1 MNVTILI
8 DESQK
13 TKLLLES
20 KGTKFSKII
29 EKNYD
34 LVKKVLSE
42 SSKQINMD
50 LKFLVTWGAT
60 LGGMIGPINDFVKGN
75 FPTINDIQLSLIL
88 TGVIATYYFENTE
101 LTQKLY
107 KKLKEEGIFG
117 IFMKVVKKS
126 DELINA
132 FLDFVES
139 LGITLHK
146 FTNMI
151 SYSFLIPVIPM
162 IYDICTN
169 EIGNDK
175 EVSEIIY
182 RFLSFGLVAVT
193 GVLLKELILKIVK
206 RFRRRDV

>member
-20 KGTKFSKII
+20 KGGQFSKII

-34 LVKKVLSE
+34 LVKKVLNE

-75 FPTINDIQLSLIL
+75 YPTINDIQLSLIL
-88 TGVIATYYFENTE
+88 TGVIATYYFENSE

-126 DELINA
+126 DELIDA
-132 FLDFVES
+132 FLDFLEG

-146 FTNMI
+146 VTNMI

-175 EVSEIIY
+175 EISEIIY
-182 RFLSFGLVAVT
+182 RFLSFGLVTVT
-193 GVLLKELILKIVK
+193 GILLKELVLKIVK